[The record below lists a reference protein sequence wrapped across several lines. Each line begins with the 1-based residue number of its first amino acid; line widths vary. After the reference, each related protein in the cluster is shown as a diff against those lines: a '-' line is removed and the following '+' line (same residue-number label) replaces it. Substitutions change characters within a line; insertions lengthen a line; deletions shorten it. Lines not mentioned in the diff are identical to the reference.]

1 MVTQRQRVTM
11 PPEAAESTV
20 ALKVLG
26 ISASPR
32 EGGNTDILL
41 GEALAGAAAAGA
53 DVEQVA
59 LRGLEIS
66 PCVECYACA
75 RTGVCRVPTIT
86 RRSLPA

>member
-1 MVTQRQRVTM
+1 M
-11 PPEAAESTV
+11 

-41 GEALAGAAAAGA
+41 GEALAGAAATGA
-53 DVEQVA
+53 DLEQVA

-66 PCVECYACA
+66 PCVECDPAPA
-75 RTGVCRVPTIT
+75 PASAASLTIT